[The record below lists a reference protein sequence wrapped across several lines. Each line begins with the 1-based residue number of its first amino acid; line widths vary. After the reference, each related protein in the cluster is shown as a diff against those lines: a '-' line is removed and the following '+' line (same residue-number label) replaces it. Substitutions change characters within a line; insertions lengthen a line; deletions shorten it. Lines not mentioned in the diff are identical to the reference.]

1 MSLSL
6 STLFGL
12 SLALILVSATPG
24 PGVITTI
31 TRSLQSGFRAGFWIT
46 AGIVFMDLI
55 VLIVTLSG
63 LSLIAHGSEAGLVI
77 IKILGAAFLAWL
89 AWKNWHRPPLKACAS
104 PREDRRDFFTGIAV
118 SLTNPVLFY
127 LAFLPAFIDLTELT
141 LVDALL
147 LISLI
152 SLILG
157 AVLLAYAFTAA
168 KMQYLLFSQQG
179 RGQIWLNRISA
190 LVMLLLAMLLFSTL
204 LL

>member
-6 STLFGL
+6 STLLSL

-77 IKILGAAFLAWL
+77 IKILGSVFLAWL
-89 AWKNWHRPPLKACAS
+89 AWKNWHRPPLKPKAS
-104 PREDRRDFFTGIAV
+104 PSENRRDFFTGIAV

-127 LAFLPAFIDLTELT
+127 LAFLPAFIDLRELT
-141 LVDALL
+141 VVDALL

-152 SLILG
+152 SLIL
-157 AVLLAYAFTAA
+157 ATVLLAYAFTAA
-168 KMQYLLFSQQG
+168 KMQHLLFSQQG

-190 LVMLLLAMLLFSTL
+190 MVMLVLAMLLLSTL